1 MLGMFLAAID
11 QAIVATALP
20 TIGGELGGIGNLS
33 WVVTAYL
40 LTATAATPVF
50 GKLGDLYGRR
60 VMFQIAIVT
69 FVVGSAFCATATT
82 LWALVAYRGLQ
93 GVGAGGLMSLTWAI
107 VGDVVPPRERG
118 RYQGYLS
125 AVFATASVAG
135 PLLGGLFV
143 DHLSWRWVFTINI
156 PFGILALVVTTIS
169 LRVPFTPRKH
179 RIDIGGALLLVAAV
193 TCALL
198 VAVWGGEEYA
208 WISAPIL
215 VLALAWAV
223 LGSLFVAQE
232 RRAAEPILPLRL
244 FRDKTFVLAVAIST
258 VVGIAIFG
266 LVVYMPLYF
275 QVVRGSSPTVSGLLT
290 APLLIG
296 IFVLSLISGRV
307 ITRLGR
313 YRVFPII
320 GTLCMAIGLATL
332 SVSVVGGSSL
342 SISVSL
348 ALIGGG
354 LGLSMHVMMLAAQN
368 AVDRRDLGATSSA
381 VACCRSLGSV
391 FGVAYFSAIL
401 NARVA
406 LYLADLESVPGAG
419 DAIDAALHGNP
430 KDVQALSEDARE
442 GIVDVFAHAYQTT
455 LRWCIPVAVVA
466 VVLAL
471 RMRDVPLRDTLDD
484 ELALDPALSA
494 PAL

>member
-1 MLGMFLAAID
+1 M
-11 QAIVATALP
+11 
-20 TIGGELGGIGNLS
+20 
-33 WVVTAYL
+33 
-40 LTATAATPVF
+40 
-50 GKLGDLYGRR
+50 
-60 VMFQIAIVT
+60 
-69 FVVGSAFCATATT
+69 
-82 LWALVAYRGLQ
+82 WALVAYRGLQ
-93 GVGAGGLMSLTWAI
+93 GIGAGGLMSLTWAI

-244 FRDKTFVLAVAIST
+244 FGDRTFVLAVAIST

-275 QVVRGSSPTVSGLLT
+275 QVVRGASPTVSGLLDPALAHRHLRSFAHLRT
-290 APLLIG
+290 SDHAARSVSRLSDRG
-296 IFVLSLISGRV
+296 DFVHGGRTGHAV
-307 ITRLGR
+307 GLGGR
-313 YRVFPII
+313 R
-320 GTLCMAIGLATL
+320 L
-332 SVSVVGGSSL
+332 SVRDLGVARV
-342 SISVSL
+342 
-348 ALIGGG
+348 IGGG

-381 VACCRSLGSV
+381 VVCCRSLGSV
-391 FGVAYFSAIL
+391 FGVAYFSAFL

-406 LYLADLESVPGAG
+406 LYLSDLESVPGAAE
-419 DAIDAALHGNP
+419 AIDAALHGNP
-430 KDVQALSEDARE
+430 KDVQALSDDARE
-442 GIVDVFAHAYQTT
+442 GIVEAFAHAYQTT
-455 LRWCIPVAVVA
+455 LRWCVPIAVVA
-466 VVLAL
+466 VILAL
-471 RMRDVPLRDTLDD
+471 RMRDVPLPRDPRRR
-484 ELALDPALSA
+484 ARSRPRACCSRCPLSRF
-494 PAL
+494 P